1 MRKII
6 LAVILFLVGL
16 PGLLDDL
23 EVWSQDWMNGAQW
36 WNWVLMVSGTLL
48 LVHTI
53 VTWRERQPI
62 LESLGSLKSAVGTYL
77 SMRKWSAEWEVKA
90 SDQDLFRLYE
100 VACLLERSPPVW
112 PITSDEIESQY
123 EELVSYTAKILR
135 PTAFGEWEGSI
146 HEFEI
151 DRRRIRRYTKAKL
164 SYNYRLP
171 WYLKERHDRMVP
183 PGLDERDIRSQL
195 ESD

>member
-1 MRKII
+1 MSKLII
-6 LAVILFLVGL
+6 AVILFLVGL

-23 EVWSQDWMNGAQW
+23 EVWRQDWMGGAQW
-36 WNWVLMVSGTLL
+36 WNWVLMVSGVLL

-53 VTWRERQPI
+53 VTWRGRQPI

-90 SDQDLFRLYE
+90 SDQDSFMLYE

-112 PITSDEIESQY
+112 PIASDEIESQY
-123 EELVSYTAKILR
+123 ERLVNYTARSLR
-135 PTAFGEWEGSI
+135 PSAFGEWEGRI

-151 DRRRIRRYTKAKL
+151 DRRRIRKYAKVSL

-171 WYLKERHDRMVP
+171 WYLKEKHDKIVP
-183 PGLDERDIRSQL
+183 PGLDERDIKDHL
-195 ESD
+195 LGD